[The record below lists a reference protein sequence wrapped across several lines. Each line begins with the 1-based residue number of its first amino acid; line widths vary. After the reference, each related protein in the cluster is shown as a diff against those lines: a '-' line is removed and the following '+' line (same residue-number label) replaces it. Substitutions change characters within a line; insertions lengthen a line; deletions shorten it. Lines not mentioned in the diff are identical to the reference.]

1 MKRIYLNLLMLA
13 LMALTSCGSKTTG
26 SNTSENG
33 ALNGNADS
41 VEVVDE
47 QKEASR
53 ESAATSDKAEM
64 ARVVKLLK
72 TAPTMFYDE
81 ETGKVGDVSDNLVPG
96 FYHYQG
102 ETKEYYLVCL
112 GQDGPYTIPRKDA
125 EIITWTSAEGHGYVL
140 MCNEKHTT
148 VLMKAKPTDDS
159 QTIESFQDPDGIPE
173 YAECLAVSVDWY
185 KVKFE
190 GKTGYVKRSECE
202 WSISSADACG
212 EIR

>member
-1 MKRIYLNLLMLA
+1 MKRLYLNIWMLA
-13 LMALTSCGSKTTG
+13 LMTLVSCDSKTTG
-26 SNTSENG
+26 CNASENG

-53 ESAATSDKAEM
+53 ESVETSDLVEM
-64 ARVVKLLK
+64 AKVVKLRS

-81 ETGKVGDVSDNLVPG
+81 ETGKVDGVSDNLAPG
-96 FYHYQG
+96 YYNYLG

-125 EIITWTSAEGHGYVL
+125 EIITWTAAEGHGYVL
-140 MCNEKHTT
+140 MRNEKHST
-148 VLMKAKPTDDS
+148 VLMKVKPTDDS
-159 QTIESFQDPDGIPE
+159 QTIESFPDPDGIPE
-173 YAECLAVSVDWY
+173 YAECLAVSGDWY
-185 KVKFE
+185 RVKFE
-190 GKTGYVKRSECE
+190 GKTGYVKRAECE
-202 WSISSADACG
+202 WNISSADACG

>member
-1 MKRIYLNLLMLA
+1 MKRLYLNIWMLA
-13 LMALTSCGSKTTG
+13 LMTLVSCDSKTTG
-26 SNTSENG
+26 GKASENG

-41 VEVVDE
+41 VEVFDE

-53 ESAATSDKAEM
+53 ESAATSDLVELAK
-64 ARVVKLLK
+64 VVRLRS

-81 ETGKVGDVSDNLVPG
+81 ETGKLGGVSDNLTPG
-96 FYHYQG
+96 YYNYQG

-125 EIITWTSAEGHGYVL
+125 EIITWTAAEGHGYVL
-140 MCNEKHTT
+140 MRNEKHGT

-159 QTIESFQDPDGIPE
+159 QTIESFPDPDGIPE
-173 YAECLAVSVDWY
+173 YAECLAVSGDWY
-185 KVKFE
+185 RVKFE
-190 GKTGYVKRSECE
+190 GKTGYVKRAECE
-202 WSISSADACG
+202 WNISSADACG